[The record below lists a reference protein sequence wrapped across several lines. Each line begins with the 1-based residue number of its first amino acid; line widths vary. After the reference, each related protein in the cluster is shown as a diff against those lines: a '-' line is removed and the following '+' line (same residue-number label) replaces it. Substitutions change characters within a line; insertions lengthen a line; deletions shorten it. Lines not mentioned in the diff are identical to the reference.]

1 MKTSVLLQEM
11 SPDELRAMIQ
21 EEILKAKDIL
31 VPDPLL
37 SRSQVAALI
46 GKSIKTVER
55 MEAKGIIRS
64 ILVCGQPRYS
74 KSEILKR

>member
-1 MKTSVLLQEM
+1 MKTTVLIEIT
-11 SPDELRAMIQ
+11 PDELRAMIQ

-46 GKSIKTVER
+46 SKSIKTVER
-55 MEAKGIIRS
+55 
-64 ILVCGQPRYS
+64 
-74 KSEILKR
+74 